1 MALIDARLGADAPE
15 EITPGDAVAGM
26 SLNGVGLATRP
37 WSFTPQCLANTP
49 LDRWCREGVRAEMG
63 NRFQLGRTLDQVHTY
78 GGELVLSDMGVAVC
92 AHAGLDWR
100 FHHLDTTSVALTGE
114 SVPERDAQAMTITP
128 GSSKDHRPAVQQDD
142 LAANARVYVKKCVV
156 PLRESAMGAA
166 EEIIVIVD
174 EHNQIVGAAPR
185 REMRAMRLP
194 HRSTYVLVFNSYSE
208 LYVQKRTLTKDVFP
222 GYFDVAAGGVVLAGE
237 TYEQGAARELEEE
250 MGIRSILLNR
260 LFEFYFED
268 EHTRL
273 WGCAF
278 ACVYDGAV
286 VLQEAE
292 VESGA
297 FVPVSDIL
305 RRAETEPFTPDGM
318 YVLQRYLNGR
328 E

>member
-1 MALIDARLGADAPE
+1 
-15 EITPGDAVAGM
+15 
-26 SLNGVGLATRP
+26 
-37 WSFTPQCLANTP
+37 
-49 LDRWCREGVRAEMG
+49 
-63 NRFQLGRTLDQVHTY
+63 
-78 GGELVLSDMGVAVC
+78 
-92 AHAGLDWR
+92 
-100 FHHLDTTSVALTGE
+100 
-114 SVPERDAQAMTITP
+114 
-128 GSSKDHRPAVQQDD
+128 
-142 LAANARVYVKKCVV
+142 
-156 PLRESAMGAA
+156 MGAA

-174 EHNQIVGAAPR
+174 EHNQVVGAAPR

-194 HRSTYVLVFNSYSE
+194 HRSTYVLVFNSHRE

-237 TYEQGAARELEEE
+237 TYEQGAVRELEEE
-250 MGIRSILLNR
+250 MGIRSIPLNR

-278 ACVYDGAV
+278 SCMYDGAV
-286 VLQEAE
+286 VLQEEE